1 MKKLLKGGRVVDPA
15 NGIDGVH
22 DVLIDGDRIARVG
35 RDLPV
40 DGATVVEIPAGF
52 VVCPGFID
60 MHVHLR
66 EPGQEHKETV
76 ATGTASAVAGGF
88 TAVACMPNT
97 VAGQRQRERHVA
109 DPGEGAR
116 RPDLARVYPIGAV
129 SKGSKG
135 ELLADIAELKQAG
148 CVAITDDGHPV
159 ATALLLR
166 RALEYAGMFGMPV
179 IEHCEDQS
187 LKGDGV
193 AHEGFH
199 AASLGL
205 RGIPGAA
212 EALGAER
219 GILLSELTGSAFHV
233 AHMSARAS
241 LRAVRKGKENGVRV
255 TCEVAPHHFTLTDE
269 ALAAPIPYDTN
280 TKMNPPLREAA
291 DRDAMLA
298 GIADGTVDAI
308 ATDHAPHHY
317 DEKNVEFDRAPFGIV
332 GLETAVSLS
341 LDRLVHAGLIRLP
354 RLVELMS
361 INPARI
367 LRVPGGVAVG
377 GRAGGHHD
385 PGARSPR
392 ARAGRATAVA
402 VEEHAV
408 RRLGAPR
415 RRRSHGRRRAYA
427 VRQSRRIRWD
437 MTDGKHSNRSR
448 AGDRCPGDPRDD
460 QGARRIRAAHP

>member
-1 MKKLLKGGRVVDPA
+1 MKTLFKGGRVIDPV
-15 NGIDGVH
+15 NGIDGER

-40 DGATVVEIPAGF
+40 NGATVVEIASGL

-97 VAGQRQRERHVA
+97 APVNDNANVTALILAKAAEA
-109 DPGEGAR
+109 A
-116 RPDLARVYPIGAV
+116 LARVYPIGAV

-135 ELLADIAELKQAG
+135 ELLADIAELKDAG

-159 ATALLLR
+159 STALLLR

-199 AASLGL
+199 ASSLGL

-233 AHMSARAS
+233 AHMSARSS
-241 LRAVRKGKENGVRV
+241 LRAVRKGKEHGVRV

-269 ALAAPIPYDTN
+269 ALGTPIPYDTN
-280 TKMNPPLREAA
+280 VKMNPPLREAA

-298 GIADGTVDAI
+298 GIVDGTVDVI

-332 GLETAVSLS
+332 GLETAVPLS
-341 LDRLVHAGLIRLP
+341 IDRLVHAGLIRLP
-354 RLVELMS
+354 RLVELLS
-361 INPARI
+361 VNPARI
-367 LRVPGGVAVG
+367 LRVPGGSLSEGAPADITIIAPELRVRVQASAMRSRSKNTPFDGWELRGGVAATVVG
-377 GRAGGHHD
+377 GRTLFVNPD
-385 PGARSPR
+385 
-392 ARAGRATAVA
+392 
-402 VEEHAV
+402 
-408 RRLGAPR
+408 APV
-415 RRRSHGRRRAYA
+415 G
-427 VRQSRRIRWD
+427 I
-437 MTDGKHSNRSR
+437 
-448 AGDRCPGDPRDD
+448 
-460 QGARRIRAAHP
+460 

>member
-1 MKKLLKGGRVVDPA
+1 MKTLLKGGRVVDPA

-40 DGATVVEIPAGF
+40 NGASVVEIPSGF

-76 ATGTASAVAGGF
+76 ATGVASAVAGGF

-97 VAGQRQRERHVA
+97 VPVNDNANVTSLILAKATEA
-109 DPGEGAR
+109 A
-116 RPDLARVYPIGAV
+116 LARVYPIGAV

-269 ALAAPIPYDTN
+269 ALGAPIPYDTN

-291 DRDAMLA
+291 DRESMLA
-298 GIADGTVDAI
+298 GIADGSVDAI

-341 LDRLVHAGLIRLP
+341 LDRLVHTGLIKLP

-361 INPARI
+361 ANPARI
-367 LRVPGGVAVG
+367 LRVTGGSLSEGAPADITILAPELRVRVQASKLRSRSKNTPFDGWELRGGVAATVVG
-377 GRAGGHHD
+377 GRTVFVNPDA
-385 PGARSPR
+385 PI
-392 ARAGRATAVA
+392 AV
-402 VEEHAV
+402 
-408 RRLGAPR
+408 
-415 RRRSHGRRRAYA
+415 
-427 VRQSRRIRWD
+427 
-437 MTDGKHSNRSR
+437 
-448 AGDRCPGDPRDD
+448 
-460 QGARRIRAAHP
+460 

>member
-1 MKKLLKGGRVVDPA
+1 
-15 NGIDGVH
+15 
-22 DVLIDGDRIARVG
+22 
-35 RDLPV
+35 
-40 DGATVVEIPAGF
+40 
-52 VVCPGFID
+52 
-60 MHVHLR
+60 VHLR

-76 ATGTASAVAGGF
+76 ATGVASAVAGGF

-97 VAGQRQRERHVA
+97 VPVNDNANVTSLILAKATEAG
-109 DPGEGAR
+109 
-116 RPDLARVYPIGAV
+116 LARVYPIGAV

-199 AASLGL
+199 ASSLGL

-269 ALAAPIPYDTN
+269 SLATPIPYDTN

-291 DRDAMLA
+291 DREAMLA
-298 GIADGTVDAI
+298 GIADGSVDAI

-341 LDRLVHAGLIRLP
+341 LDRLVHSGLIRLP

-361 INPARI
+361 ANPARI
-367 LRVPGGVAVG
+367 LRVTGGTLSEGVPADITILAPDLRVRVQASKLRSRSKNTPFDGWELRGGVAATVVG
-377 GRAGGHHD
+377 GRTVYVNPETPIG
-385 PGARSPR
+385 
-392 ARAGRATAVA
+392 
-402 VEEHAV
+402 
-408 RRLGAPR
+408 
-415 RRRSHGRRRAYA
+415 
-427 VRQSRRIRWD
+427 
-437 MTDGKHSNRSR
+437 M
-448 AGDRCPGDPRDD
+448 
-460 QGARRIRAAHP
+460 